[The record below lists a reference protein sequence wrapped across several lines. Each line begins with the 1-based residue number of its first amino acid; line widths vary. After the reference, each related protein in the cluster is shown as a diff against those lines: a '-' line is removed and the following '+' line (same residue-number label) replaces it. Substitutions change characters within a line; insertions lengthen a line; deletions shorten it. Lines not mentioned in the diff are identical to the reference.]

1 MKNVFGVLFLSMFLA
16 ACQTAVTTEPVVES
30 AAVPVTES
38 MPADESGEAMEKE
51 ETMVLEDED
60 DDTTDLFGIEQE
72 LE

>member
-16 ACQTAVTTEPVVES
+16 AGQTAVTTEPVVES

-51 ETMVLEDED
+51 ETMVLEDEG